1 MVTPQADLTRL
12 LFGSVEL
19 ELLLLQP
26 EAELAVGREVIST
39 RPCVFF
45 YTYHVD
51 NPCKN
56 IQRGAHNYD
65 FIADGQAELTVWG
78 GAASGP
84 VGSDNRA
91 PHCCAPSAP
100 FSFVSGVPV
109 VMEAESVKWHDG
121 PRLGG

>member
-45 YTYHVD
+45 QT
-51 NPCKN
+51 
-56 IQRGAHNYD
+56 I
-65 FIADGQAELTVWG
+65 
-78 GAASGP
+78 
-84 VGSDNRA
+84 
-91 PHCCAPSAP
+91 
-100 FSFVSGVPV
+100 
-109 VMEAESVKWHDG
+109 M
-121 PRLGG
+121 